1 MKKTYAFKPLCLLV
15 IIFDVILSISLWRMV
30 SILSNVLSALTSLS
44 SILRVLLFYLLGVL
58 GVIVVTVFLYLYY
71 VKQEKAK
78 GILFDAVAH
87 TLLAVYFVFQLFG
100 FGDGQVLVGNDSL
113 FNIIALFVL
122 ALVVL
127 HVFVMLRLD
136 DMIHV
141 TVLDA
146 YLPAGKN
153 QVTQS
158 QMVEEP
164 IQDISSVQEDLQ
176 EQKEPLMTKE
186 KAVAFFKTKN
196 GKIVIGVIGA
206 IVIAF
211 GGYKIWDTFFNKTV
225 IDAFMNVTV
234 SFDGYNTEGEARVE
248 NAGIDYDMTNDDL
261 AQFVGG
267 ISFEVENNGTLSN
280 GDKVTVKAVY
290 SKETAKQ
297 LKVVLKEE
305 TKQFDVSGLTV
316 KYQSASE
323 IDQALYKQAYNK
335 AIEETKDVSA
345 FHEDTKETFYKAY
358 YVKAQEEQL
367 SYQRNYLVFVF
378 DETYQSY
385 DFTKNQDVEKKR
397 YACYYTEFDSSYNPD
412 EVYMTHS
419 YLYNDSYTYVENES
433 EIIPSLQRKSMT
445 NYGLSQIEEVNISI

>member
-87 TLLAVYFVFQLFG
+87 TLLAVYFGLQLLG
-100 FGDGQVLVGNDSL
+100 FGNGQTLSANDSL

-122 ALVVL
+122 VLVVI

-141 TVLDA
+141 TLLDA

-153 QVTQS
+153 QMTQS

-211 GGYKIWDTFFNKTV
+211 GGYKVWDTFFNKTV

>member
-58 GVIVVTVFLYLYY
+58 GLIVVTVFLYLYY

-87 TLLAVYFVFQLFG
+87 TLLAVYFVFQIFG

-261 AQFVGG
+261 TQFVGG

>member
-15 IIFDVILSISLWRMV
+15 VIFDVILSISLWRMV

-122 ALVVL
+122 VLVVI

-211 GGYKIWDTFFNKTV
+211 GGYKVWDTFFNKTV

>member
-58 GVIVVTVFLYLYY
+58 GLIVVTVFLYLYY

-87 TLLAVYFVFQLFG
+87 TLLAVYFVFQIFG

-164 IQDISSVQEDLQ
+164 IQDISSVQEDLH

-211 GGYKIWDTFFNKTV
+211 GGYKVWDTFFNKTV

-261 AQFVGG
+261 TQFVGG

-316 KYQSASE
+316 KYQSSSE